1 MSPRPPTTRAATIV
15 DVARAAGVGRTTAS
29 DALRGHG
36 RVSEAT
42 RTAVEAAAAALG
54 YRPNSAAR
62 SLRAATTGT
71 VGIHLPEAMT
81 RIEYYL
87 QTVYGALEQAA
98 IDEVDVTLITS
109 RRLAGGQS
117 PPAVDGVILLD
128 PLADD
133 PVAERL
139 LALDQPIVTL
149 EGVLGARPT
158 GIVSADHEASV
169 RELLDHLAARGATTP
184 ALLASPAVTDWGGR
198 VQRAYGAWC
207 AEHGIEP
214 AMVERPFG
222 SDSSVYAAAAR
233 ELLVARPEVDAF
245 LCGPDGSAI
254 VVIDVVQD
262 LGRDVGDDVL
272 VAALVDNPA
281 YVYTDPPVTAID
293 LTPRVAGA
301 ACIRLLLD
309 IVRGERPADA
319 ESPLPIEVRYRAS
332 TLGTGSARR

>member
-1 MSPRPPTTRAATIV
+1 MPRASARAATIV
-15 DVARAAGVGRTTAS
+15 DVARAAGVSRTTAS

-36 RVSEAT
+36 RVSQET
-42 RTAVEAAAAALG
+42 RVAVEAAAASLG

-71 VGIHLPEAMT
+71 LGIHLPEAMT

-98 IDEVDVTLITS
+98 AEEVDVTLITS
-109 RRLAGGQS
+109 RRLAGGQA

-139 LALDQPIVTL
+139 LALDQPLVTL
-149 EGVLGARPT
+149 EGAQASRAVGV
-158 GIVSADHEASV
+158 VSADHEAAV
-169 RELLDHLAARGATTP
+169 RELLDHLADRGATAP

-198 VQRAYGAWC
+198 VQAAYRSWC
-207 AEHGIEP
+207 AERGIEP
-214 AMVERPFG
+214 AMAERPFG
-222 SDSSVYAAAAR
+222 SDSAVYAAAAR

-254 VVIDVVQD
+254 VVVDVLQD
-262 LGRDVGDDVL
+262 LGREVGDDVL

-293 LTPRVAGA
+293 LTPRAAGA

-309 IVRGERPADA
+309 IVRGDAAPDA
-319 ESPLPIEVRYRAS
+319 EAPLPITVRYRAS
-332 TLGTGSARR
+332 TLGPEGTR